1 MAFSASIGAIMSLDP
16 ITAGFDLVKTGL
28 DKFFPD
34 ADTELKGKLEA
45 AATEINNNY
54 QLQLAQIEVNKVEA
68 GSSSLFTSGWR
79 PFIGWICGLAL
90 AYCSILEP
98 LLRFIVSVLFGYT
111 GSFPTI
117 DTDITMQV
125 LLGILGLGAMRSYDK
140 VQGTVRK

>member
-1 MAFSASIGAIMSLDP
+1 MSLDP

-79 PFIGWICGLAL
+79 PWICGLAL

-98 LLRFIVSVLFGYT
+98 LLRFIANVLFGYA

-140 VQGTVRK
+140 AQGTVRK

>member
-1 MAFSASIGAIMSLDP
+1 MSLDP

-54 QLQLAQIEVNKVEA
+54 QLQLDQIEVNKVEA

-90 AYCSILEP
+90 AYCSIL
-98 LLRFIVSVLFGYT
+98 
-111 GSFPTI
+111 
-117 DTDITMQV
+117 
-125 LLGILGLGAMRSYDK
+125 
-140 VQGTVRK
+140 

>member
-1 MAFSASIGAIMSLDP
+1 MSLDP

-34 ADTELKGKLEA
+34 ADLELKGKLEA

-54 QLQLAQIEVNKVEA
+54 QLQLVQIEVNKVEA

-79 PFIGWICGLAL
+79 PFIGWICGFAL

-98 LLRFIVSVLFGYT
+98 LLRFIANVLFGYAGT
-111 GSFPTI
+111 FPAI